1 MTPYETFVQIIGVF
15 AMVFNI
21 LSYQQKTQRAIL
33 VWQLIASALFT
44 VNFFLLGAYVG
55 AMLNAVGII
64 RSILFLYKDKLHTD
78 HLLWMAGFIAV
89 YLASYVLNFTLFG
102 KEFTAGN
109 AVLEILPVV
118 GMSLTTFGFR
128 YKEAN
133 ASRLIGF
140 FNFPLWLVYN
150 ILSSG
155 SIGAICCDTFSFT
168 SVIVGYFRLDKK
180 NVNEAEES
188 EE

>member
-1 MTPYETFVQIIGVF
+1 MTPYETFVQILGVF
-15 AMVFNI
+15 AMAFNI
-21 LSYQQKTQRAIL
+21 LSYQQKTQRSIL
-33 VWQLIASALFT
+33 AWQLIASALFT

-64 RSILFLYKDKLHTD
+64 RSIVFLYKDKLRTD
-78 HLLWMAGFIAV
+78 HPLWMVGFIAV
-89 YLASYVLNFTLFG
+89 YFVSYVLNFTVFG

-109 AVLEILPVV
+109 AVLEILPVI

-128 YKEAN
+128 YKEAKT
-133 ASRLIGF
+133 SRLIGF
-140 FNFPLWLVYN
+140 ANSPLWLVYN

-168 SVIVGYFRLDKK
+168 SVVVGYFRLDKK
-180 NVNEAEES
+180 KTEE
-188 EE
+188 EEK